1 MIRILV
7 PTALRGFVDG
17 AREVALTLPTPLSA
31 RELLRALAIQH
42 PELAARI
49 CDEAG
54 AVRRF
59 VNVFVGDEELRAL
72 AGLDTVVNDGDV
84 VSIIPALA
92 GGNALRDDQ
101 VRRYAR
107 HILLPEV
114 GGHGQRRLL
123 AATCAIRFDRDSAA
137 AEVAAE
143 YLAAAGVGTI
153 ELVAAGESTIAARI
167 AALNPDVRVV
177 SSGRADALFDQQAP
191 LSSNPALDLAAAMAR
206 GSASAVQ
213 WILACLA

>member
-1 MIRILV
+1 M
-7 PTALRGFVDG
+7 
-17 AREVALTLPTPLSA
+17 
-31 RELLRALAIQH
+31 LATQY

-84 VSIIPALA
+84 ISIIPALA
-92 GGNALRDDQ
+92 GGNALPTLRDDQ

-107 HILLPEV
+107 HILLAEV

-123 AATCAIRFDRDSAA
+123 AATCALRFDRDAMA
-137 AEVAAE
+137 AEIAAE

-153 ELVAAGESTIAARI
+153 ELVAVGASTIADRI

-177 SSGRADALFDQQAP
+177 VSDRAEALFDQVAP
-191 LSSNPALDLAAAMAR
+191 EPSSSPALDLAAAMSR
-206 GSASAVQ
+206 GSAAAVR
-213 WILACLA
+213 WMLACIA